1 MEYKKSL
8 QLKKKTYNKRFKKEY
23 NNSNFLNNNNN
34 KFFKNNKNKFF
45 KNNNN
50 KKFFNSYV
58 PKKNNFFKKKKINKK
73 TCYYL
78 IKKKIKKEILSKKN
92 ILNKNFPYIFK
103 LSGRNYNIQLLTS
116 YYKYSFFEENAIN
129 KFLNLSS
136 NIFSDIKFLYSI
148 KNSNIFFNIRKKKKL
163 KKKKFSLIKK
173 LYLKKLR
180 YFL

>member
-1 MEYKKSL
+1 MGYKKSL

-23 NNSNFLNNNNN
+23 NNSNFLNNN
-34 KFFKNNKNKFF
+34 KNKFF

-58 PKKNNFFKKKKINKK
+58 PKKNNYLKKKKINKK

-78 IKKKIKKEILSKKN
+78 IKKKIKKENISKKN
-92 ILNKNFPYIFK
+92 IINKNFPYIFK

-136 NIFSDIKFLYSI
+136 NIFSVVKFLYSI

-163 KKKKFSLIKK
+163 KKKKFSLIRKFH
-173 LYLKKLR
+173 LKKLK

>member
-8 QLKKKTYNKRFKKEY
+8 QLKKKKYNKPFKKEY
-23 NNSNFLNNNNN
+23 NNSNFLNKNNNN
-34 KFFKNNKNKFF
+34 KKFFKNNK
-45 KNNNN
+45 N

-58 PKKNNFFKKKKINKK
+58 PKKKILLKKKKINKK

-78 IKKKIKKEILSKKN
+78 INKKIKKEIFNKKN

-136 NIFSDIKFLYSI
+136 NIFSRIKFLYSV

-173 LYLKKLR
+173 FYLKKLK